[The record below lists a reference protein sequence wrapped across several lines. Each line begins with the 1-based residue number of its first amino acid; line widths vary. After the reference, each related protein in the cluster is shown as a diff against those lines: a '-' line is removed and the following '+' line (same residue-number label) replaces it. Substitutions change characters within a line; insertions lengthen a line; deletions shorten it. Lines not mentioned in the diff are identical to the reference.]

1 MATLK
6 KLIQSAP
13 KMRGSLPIKAKKGT
27 TIKKAQYGTR
37 EQEARLDTL
46 YTKKDKVGN
55 ISTNRYVGRMPN
67 GSLEMGK
74 VTKTRNADGRVLT
87 NKDATQSA
95 ILGRKYTDDDIRKS
109 MNEKKNG
116 GKITK
121 AQAGIKV
128 PVKRKVDYP
137 GYRPP
142 SIPSDSL
149 PKNEGSIRNIKKL
162 YDDGV
167 FYGKKSEKPSK
178 AKNGKWMQKAAA
190 SIKKRGTAGKCTPI
204 TKPGCTGKAKTL
216 AKTFKA
222 IAKKNKK

>member
-1 MATLK
+1 MATTLK
-6 KLIQSAP
+6 KVIQSAP

-27 TIKKAQYGTR
+27 SIKKAQYGAR

-74 VTKTRNADGRVLT
+74 VTKTRNVDGRVLT

-95 ILGRKYTDDDIRKS
+95 ILGMKYTDDDIRKS

-116 GKITK
+116 GKI
-121 AQAGIKV
+121 A
-128 PVKRKVDYP
+128 
-137 GYRPP
+137 
-142 SIPSDSL
+142 
-149 PKNEGSIRNIKKL
+149 
-162 YDDGV
+162 
-167 FYGKKSEKPSK
+167 K
-178 AKNGKWMQKAAA
+178 AKDGKWMQKAAA

-204 TKPGCTGKAKTL
+204 TKPGCTGKAKAL